1 MTKKDYELIADTIA
15 NQLTSIPSVDP
26 DIREIVITRLANDL
40 ADAFKVENPRFTRDI
55 FLSRCT
61 VRDLNE
67 RF

>member
-40 ADAFKVENPRFTRDI
+40 ADAFAADNPRFTRDI

-67 RF
+67 GF